1 MNSINENPAGDAVR
15 LIFTYQHGRVDLI
28 SQQRVDMV
36 VSGVDVAHAGQS
48 GDFLEVRDADGA
60 ALSRVPI
67 YAGLN
72 SSVEVFPEKADDPI
86 IRRRMPEVKR
96 AYTMVVPAR
105 TGAENVA
112 VISIPP
118 TPPGRMGRSGN
129 PAAQFAGRPR
139 AAVTELAAFR
149 LDRSE
154 LRSGR

>member
-1 MNSINENPAGDAVR
+1 MNSPMEGPAGDAVR
-15 LIFTYQHGRVDLI
+15 LIFTYQDGKVELI

-36 VSGVDVAHAGQS
+36 VSGADLAHEGQF
-48 GDFLEVRDADGA
+48 GDFVEVRDADGA

-72 SSVEVFPEKADDPI
+72 NSGEVFPEKADDPI
-86 IRRRMPEVKR
+86 VRRRMPEVKR
-96 AYTMVVPAR
+96 AYTVVVPAR

-112 VISIPP
+112 VIRVPHARGP
-118 TPPGRMGRSGN
+118 AGRSDKAS
-129 PAAQFAGRPR
+129 PQFAGSTR

-154 LRSGR
+154 GRSGR